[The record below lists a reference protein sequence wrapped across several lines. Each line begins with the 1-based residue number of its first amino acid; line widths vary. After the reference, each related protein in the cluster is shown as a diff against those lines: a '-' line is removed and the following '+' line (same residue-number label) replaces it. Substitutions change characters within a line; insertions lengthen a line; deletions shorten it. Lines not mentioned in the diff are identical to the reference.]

1 MFISVLVAFDEVKRT
16 NAARLC
22 PAPGGVSSTGACRG
36 THQQVGDAAAVA
48 DLGFEDE
55 ALTLLSG
62 AGRYAGVTAELGCK
76 DG

>member
-1 MFISVLVAFDEVKRT
+1 MSVSVAFDEVKRT
-16 NAARLC
+16 YAARLC

-36 THQQVGDAAAVA
+36 SHQQVGGAAAVA

-62 AGRYAGVTAELGCK
+62 AGRYAGVTAELG
-76 DG
+76 